1 MLVFYS
7 SDLLRKDPQF
17 KVQPNYNHHKS
28 LILKKCLICQGHLRR
43 PTINNKGH
51 LNVRYA
57 AKTFYIKLVLE
68 SSQFQYMT
76 LEVDLQETHFPH
88 RLQTVTFK
96 QKTICRFLTQFLTIK
111 NTQLYIQQK
120 NSLLVSFGKG
130 LGAKSGKTNNGNW
143 DETSKK
149 GIQEHHLNNEH
160 FLTLQTREK
169 TGGSS
174 SPLPRGERQLK
185 QRMPLKEPYRRPLPP
200 PQIQPEE
207 AKISAR
213 ALPSPHTSEGPE
225 LCHPSSSSPS
235 SSRAA
240 DQGRGNPP
248 SRRLGEMQRRE
259 YRELRYT

>member
-200 PQIQPEE
+200 PKSSQKKRRSQP
-207 AKISAR
+207 AHS
-213 ALPSPHTSEGPE
+213 LPPTPRRGQSCAIHLPPAPAPRGLQTKGEGI
-225 LCHPSSSSPS
+225 
-235 SSRAA
+235 
-240 DQGRGNPP
+240 
-248 SRRLGEMQRRE
+248 
-259 YRELRYT
+259 LRPGD

>member
-1 MLVFYS
+1 MFRGSLTWLRYRSGCKLSSPWRILLSSKLSHDKRGGGDLRLLVFYS

-51 LNVRYA
+51 VNVRYA
-57 AKTFYIKLVLE
+57 AKTFYIKLVHE

-96 QKTICRFLTQFLTIK
+96 QKTICRFLTEFLAIK

-120 NSLLVSFGKG
+120 NRLLVSFGNG

-160 FLTLQTREK
+160 FLTFQTREK

-174 SPLPRGERQLK
+174 SLPFL
-185 QRMPLKEPYRRPLPP
+185 
-200 PQIQPEE
+200 EE
-207 AKISAR
+207 KDR
-213 ALPSPHTSEGPE
+213 
-225 LCHPSSSSPS
+225 
-235 SSRAA
+235 
-240 DQGRGNPP
+240 
-248 SRRLGEMQRRE
+248 
-259 YRELRYT
+259 